1 MSDMPSLPLPWIF
14 TFAVKSTSPLSPSSS
29 PTRSR
34 GVAGM
39 VLGISLG
46 LTSLLSAN
54 AWAQTAPRL
63 VGWDTPASSAQPAQ
77 PTVVASLRRPAS
89 PRSLPTT
96 PSQPTQG
103 EIHVRRS
110 GQACWDEAA
119 RYHGLDPWL
128 LYAVAYVEST
138 HNPNVIS
145 KPNRNG
151 TYDIGLMQ
159 INSVHLPRLARY
171 GITKST
177 LMDACAST
185 YVGAWI
191 MADNIRRYGWSW
203 EAIAAYNVG
212 SLNTPARVQIGRR
225 YAGKVYE
232 AYGKLSRQH
241 PVASVQASVR

>member
-1 MSDMPSLPLPWIF
+1 MSNLSSLPLPSEYSAGKTLSLPSLAPRRIRVRVL
-14 TFAVKSTSPLSPSSS
+14 TCLALGFA
-29 PTRSR
+29 
-34 GVAGM
+34 G
-39 VLGISLG
+39 
-46 LTSLLSAN
+46 LLSMS

-63 VGWDTPASSAQPAQ
+63 VGWDTPAPGTQAAQGD
-77 PTVVASLRRPAS
+77 VVASIQQPAS
-89 PRSLPTT
+89 LRTLHANT
-96 PSQPTQG
+96 PSQPAQNG
-103 EIHVRRS
+103 IHIRRS

-159 INSVHLPRLARY
+159 INSVHLPRLQRY
-171 GITKST
+171 GITQST

-203 EAIAAYNVG
+203 QAIAAYNVG
-212 SLNTPARVQIGRR
+212 SLNTPARAQIGRR

-241 PVASVQASVR
+241 PIAGVQASIR

>member
-1 MSDMPSLPLPWIF
+1 MLNI
-14 TFAVKSTSPLSPSSS
+14 VKSVARRGLSRVLASAGLLCSLFVCA
-29 PTRSR
+29 PT
-34 GVAGM
+34 
-39 VLGISLG
+39 
-46 LTSLLSAN
+46 
-54 AWAQTAPRL
+54 WAQSPRL
-63 VGWDTPASSAQPAQ
+63 VGFDAPAASGSYTNSDLPSYSGGHTSAPSLSHTSTPTANQIAP
-77 PTVVASLRRPAS
+77 
-89 PRSLPTT
+89 
-96 PSQPTQG
+96 
-103 EIHVRRS
+103 RRS

-128 LYAVAYVEST
+128 LYAVAYVESA
-138 HNPNVIS
+138 HNPAVIS

-171 GITKST
+171 GITQAT

-191 MADNIRRYGWSW
+191 MSENIRRYGWSW

-212 SLNTPARVQIGRR
+212 SLNSNARRKIGRR

-232 AYGKLSRQH
+232 AYEKLSRQYGGH
-241 PVASVQASVR
+241 VSAANGSVQAHSALSQR

>member
-1 MSDMPSLPLPWIF
+1 MSNHSPPLLPVRPRLLRF
-14 TFAVKSTSPLSPSSS
+14 V
-29 PTRSR
+29 
-34 GVAGM
+34 VAT
-39 VLGISLG
+39 LLG
-46 LTSLLSAN
+46 LSCTLPAL
-54 AWAQTAPRL
+54 AQNAPRL
-63 VGWDTPASSAQPAQ
+63 VAWDPPAAQAAVASP
-77 PTVVASLRRPAS
+77 PTVTASAAA
-89 PRSLPTT
+89 
-96 PSQPTQG
+96 PSQGT
-103 EIHVRRS
+103 IHVRRS

-138 HNPNVIS
+138 HNPGVIS

-159 INSVHLPRLARY
+159 VNSVHLPRLSRY
-171 GITKST
+171 GITQAT

-203 EAIAAYNVG
+203 QAIAAYNVG
-212 SLNTPARVQIGRR
+212 SLNTPARATIGRR

-232 AYGKLSRQH
+232 AYAKLSRQH
-241 PVASVQASVR
+241 AVSGVQASTR